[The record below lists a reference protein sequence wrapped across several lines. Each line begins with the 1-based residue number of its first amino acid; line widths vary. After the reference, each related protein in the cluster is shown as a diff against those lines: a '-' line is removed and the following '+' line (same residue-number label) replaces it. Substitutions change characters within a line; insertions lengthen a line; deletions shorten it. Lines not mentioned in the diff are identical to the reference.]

1 MLEFSIVTISSFVGV
16 LNEIVKYIS
25 KTVFKKDISKYIP
38 LFSIGFGIILGI
50 AGFYIPNVAMGNN
63 VVEAIFIGLAA
74 GSAATGFHQV
84 GKQLAKG
91 DDEAPVTITEEEDTD
106 EEDIPVEDEYTLNE
120 IPIDSEE
127 AEESVET
134 PERPLDEDIEDF
146 DNYSEDE

>member
-84 GKQLAKG
+84 GKQLSKN
-91 DDEAPVTITEEEDTD
+91 DTSEAVEEDTD
-106 EEDIPVEDEYTLNE
+106 DEDIPVEDEYTLNE
-120 IPIDSEE
+120 IPIDPNEE
-127 AEESVET
+127 
-134 PERPLDEDIEDF
+134 IEDL
-146 DNYSEDE
+146 DNYTEDE

>member
-84 GKQLAKG
+84 GKQLAK
-91 DDEAPVTITEEEDTD
+91 DDTSEAVEEDTD
-106 EEDIPVEDEYTLNE
+106 DEDIPVEDEYTLNE
-120 IPIDSEE
+120 IPIDPEE
-127 AEESVET
+127 DEFVPDQAPDEE
-134 PERPLDEDIEDF
+134 IEDL
-146 DNYSEDE
+146 DNYTEDE

>member
-50 AGFYIPNVAMGNN
+50 TGFYIPNVAMGNN

-84 GKQLAKG
+84 GKQLGKNDNA
-91 DDEAPVTITEEEDTD
+91 DPIAIDEEEEDTD
-106 EEDIPVEDEYTLNE
+106 EEDTPVEDEYTLNE
-120 IPIDSEE
+120 IP
-127 AEESVET
+127 
-134 PERPLDEDIEDF
+134 LDQDGEVSGEIEDF
-146 DNYSEDE
+146 DTYSEDE